1 MEDRSAAAGFDA
13 TALVVRQFTPSRLER
28 QLLTQVFELV
38 CNPRESSIGDDS
50 GPFSNSLFE
59 PQRIVTIERNFR
71 RRGA

>member
-38 CNPRESSIGDDS
+38 CHPRESSTGDDS
-50 GPFSNSLFE
+50 SPLFDSPFE
-59 PQRIVTIERNFR
+59 PQRIAPVERNSR
-71 RRGA
+71 RHAA

>member
-38 CNPRESSIGDDS
+38 CNPRESSMGDDS
-50 GPFSNSLFE
+50 GPFCNSPFE
-59 PQRIVTIERNFR
+59 PPQITPVERSSR
-71 RRGA
+71 RRVA